1 MLRDLA
7 LLGSRSVLGGY
18 LAAHGAQKLFGAFGG
33 HGLEGTG
40 GFFETLGLSP
50 GKELA
55 AVAGASE
62 LGGGVLTALGHL
74 HPAGPVTIASTMG
87 VAAATAHRGNG
98 AMAADGGPETAL
110 LAGAAAVA
118 LAATGPGRLTVG
130 KQLPGWAGVILAAA
144 GAGAAVA
151 LAKRARAAQDAAKTA
166 EPVEPELPFDA
177 TSEDRRLAQVAA

>member
-40 GFFETLGLSP
+40 GFFESLGLAP
-50 GKELA
+50 GKEMA
-55 AVAGASE
+55 AAAGASE
-62 LGGGVLTALGHL
+62 LGGGALTVLGHL
-74 HPAGPVTIASTMG
+74 HPAGPVAIASTMG

-98 AMAADGGPETAL
+98 PLAADGGPEL
-110 LAGAAAVA
+110 PLVNMAAALA
-118 LAATGPGRLTVG
+118 LAACGPGRLTVG
-130 KQLPGWAGVILAAA
+130 KRLPGWAGAVLAAA

-151 LAKRARAAQDAAKTA
+151 ISRQAIAAQAAAARTAPVELPLDAA
-166 EPVEPELPFDA
+166 EPA
-177 TSEDRRLAQVAA
+177 ARVAA